1 MADNVTTP
9 IADGTAMATKD
20 LGGVHIPKNAIVD
33 QAGADAVGLVTTT
46 PAANT
51 ILGRLKAIYDAIA
64 GTLTVSAESLPLPTG
79 AATEAKQDAIVSAI
93 ESAEYYP
100 TTQPV
105 SAASLPLPSGAATAA
120 KQDEIKASIDAT
132 ALVLPPFPITPHA
145 TDPLPRQI
153 TAIALQEAGDVTF
166 RAPGA
171 GSDETV
177 SLPAGMFPFPAT
189 HIRVSGTTATGLTGF

>member
-51 ILGRLKAIYDAIA
+51 ILGRLKAIYDA
-64 GTLTVSAESLPLPTG
+64 LTSPASG
-79 AATEAKQDAIVSAI
+79 IFF
-93 ESAEYYP
+93 P

-105 SAASLPLPSGAATAA
+105 SAASLPLPTGAATSA
-120 KQDEIKASIDAT
+120 KQDAIKASIDAT

-145 TDPLPRQI
+145 SNALPRQI
-153 TAIALQEAGDVTF
+153 TAISLQEAGDVTF